1 MAMRRFMF
9 NKLARNKSV
18 KNFEKKGVVCKIKRL
33 TDNEEFLEA
42 LTKKIVE
49 ELEEVFESQ
58 SQEEL
63 ISELADVEEVFDSFK
78 KLLHITQ
85 KEVDAARVTKKAE
98 RGDFEERLYVEYA
111 DIPESVTDEIEYF
124 ESQPDRYPEVD
135 PKTGKYIGI
144 DEDEE

>member
-58 SQEEL
+58 SQE
-63 ISELADVEEVFDSFK
+63 VFDTFK

-144 DEDEE
+144 DED